1 MKKIIYTSLF
11 MILALPAYGQLG
23 IGTDNPQ
30 GKVDINQK
38 NGKNTMGLVLP
49 KVTQVD
55 VDSIYTT
62 VNAAGDE
69 SNLVVVP
76 SVTTFDNPFQTITI
90 TETDDDGVTT
100 SQAMRSPVDEAPEGT
115 IVYDESLGCVRYKKT
130 STLGDWTGC
139 IMDKQAVE
147 DEINYN
153 LYGGQD
159 FKIKK
164 GSAGYYFSVAIGAE
178 DNAVYTSGSG
188 SAYRTG
194 QGRTGNTPWTNILG
208 QPAVDVSA
216 GYQHGAAVLENG
228 DLYTWGYNTNGQTCQ
243 GVTSGYTMTPK
254 KVTIP
259 NNENVIRVEAG
270 YRNTLILTASGK
282 VYTCGRNTYGLNA
295 NGLTSGTVL
304 SNPTQI
310 TALDSQVVK
319 DIALA
324 PRAAGVVTQDG
335 KVFTWGEN
343 ANYRTG
349 LGTNSGTAL
358 TPTLVPA
365 LNTTGKTFT
374 KLAIGIGNGIAVASD
389 NSVYVWGT
397 RALGT
402 TSRNTPTLVTATE
415 LPLDAD
421 ETIVSVAAARHRN
434 RPYLGS
440 SVLLVT
446 NKTVYAVG
454 RNTSTGTNSG
464 KLGIVTDD
472 TGAAI
477 REQNATFKEIQSHAM
492 FSGIPP
498 TGASIGYT
506 HALISTGESTE
517 NPAASNLG
525 YGSGYNNYRQ
535 LGTTANRRVFMSLKK

>member
-1 MKKIIYTSLF
+1 MKKIIYTFLF
-11 MILALPAYGQLG
+11 ILAISPVYGQFG
-23 IGTDNPQ
+23 IGTDTPQ
-30 GKVDINQK
+30 GQLDINQK

-49 KVTQVD
+49 IVEKVD

-62 VNAAGDE
+62 INAAGDE

-100 SQAMRSPVDEAPEGT
+100 SQAIRAPVDEAPEGT
-115 IVYDESLGCVRYKKT
+115 IVYDQSLGCVRYKKS

-139 IMDKQAVE
+139 LMDKQSVE
-147 DEINYN
+147 DEVNYN

-159 FKIKK
+159 FKVKK
-164 GSAGYYFSVAIGAE
+164 VAAGYYFSVAIGAE
-178 DNAVYTSGSG
+178 DGAVYTAGSGSG
-188 SAYRTG
+188 YRTG

-243 GVTSGYTMTPK
+243 GATSGYTTTPK

-259 NNENVIRVEAG
+259 NNESVIRVEAG

-304 SNPTQI
+304 SSPTQI
-310 TALDSQVVK
+310 TALDSQVVTE
-319 DIALA
+319 ISLA
-324 PRAAGVVTQDG
+324 PRGAGVITQDG
-335 KVFTWGEN
+335 KIYTWGSNE
-343 ANYRTG
+343 AYRTG
-349 LGTNSGTAL
+349 LGTSSGTTL
-358 TPTLVPA
+358 TPTLVPVLDA
-365 LNTTGKTFT
+365 SGKTFT

-389 NSVYVWGT
+389 NTTYVWGS

-402 TSRNTPTLVTATE
+402 TARNTPTLVTATE

-421 ETIVSVAAARHRN
+421 ENILSVAAARHRN
-434 RPYLGS
+434 GPYLGS
-440 SVLLVT
+440 SVLVVT
-446 NKTVYAVG
+446 DKTVYAIG

-477 REQNATFKEIQSHAM
+477 GEQNATFKEIQSHAL
-492 FSGIPP
+492 FSGTPP
-498 TGASIGYT
+498 AGASIGFT
-506 HALISTGESTE
+506 HALISTGQSTE
-517 NPAASNLG
+517 NPATSNLG

-535 LGTTANRRVFMSLKK
+535 LGTTANRRVFTTLKK